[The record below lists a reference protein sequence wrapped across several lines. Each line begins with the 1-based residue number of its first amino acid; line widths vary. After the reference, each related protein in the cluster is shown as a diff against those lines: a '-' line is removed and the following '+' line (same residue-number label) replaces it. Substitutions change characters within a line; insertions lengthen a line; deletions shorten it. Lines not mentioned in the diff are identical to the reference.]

1 MKIEVYSDG
10 SATVAT
16 KPGGYGFVIVIDGQK
31 VSEGNGHMELAS
43 NNDAELEAAI
53 QGLASVLKMRIEGK
67 IPIGTHEIYLVS
79 DSQIV
84 LGWVDG
90 TYRFKQASKRQKYD
104 QLMHVCKKLNVKTR
118 WVQGHSG
125 DEHNERCDRLA
136 NLGRHQMGPNE
147 VLPGKNAKKKAAI
160 KEAKAAIKEAKA
172 AGKIGIKKK
181 GTISLWYKGVLKI
194 VDLELNLVEDHNET
208 EHGKRDSHLEIK

>member
-31 VSEGNGHMELAS
+31 VTEGNGHMELAS

-53 QGLASVLKMRIEGK
+53 QGLAYVLKMRIDGK
-67 IPIGTHEIYLVS
+67 IPIGEHEIFLVS

-104 QLMHVCKKLNVKTR
+104 QLMHVCKKLNVQTR

-125 DEHNERCDRLA
+125 DEHNERCDKLA
-136 NLGRHQMGPNE
+136 NLGRHQMSPSD
-147 VLPGKNAKKKAAI
+147 VLPSKNAKKKAAI
-160 KEAKAAIKEAKA
+160 KQAKA
-172 AGKIGIKKK
+172 AGEIGIKKK
-181 GTISLWYKGVLKI
+181 GTISLWYKGVLKV
-194 VDLELNLVEDHNET
+194 VDLELNLVEDHDET
-208 EHGKRDSHLEIK
+208 KHGKRDSHLEIK

>member
-1 MKIEVYSDG
+1 MLIEVYSDG

-16 KPGGYGFVIVIDGQK
+16 KPGGYGYVVVIDGVK
-31 VSEGNGHMELAS
+31 AYEGNGHMELAS

-53 QGLASVLKMRIEGK
+53 QGLATVLKMRIEGK
-67 IPIGTHEIYLVS
+67 LPIDNHEIYLVS

-90 TYRFKQASKRQKYD
+90 TYRFKQAAKRQKYD

-125 DEHNERCDRLA
+125 DEHNERCDKLA
-136 NLGRHQMGPNE
+136 NLGRHGMGPNE
-147 VLPGKNAKKKAAI
+147 VLPSKNAKKKT
-160 KEAKAAIKEAKA
+160 AIKEAKA

>member
-1 MKIEVYSDG
+1 V
-10 SATVAT
+10 
-16 KPGGYGFVIVIDGQK
+16 FDGQK
-31 VSEGNGHMELAS
+31 ITEGNGHMEKAS

-53 QGLASVLKMRIEGK
+53 QGLAMVLKMRLDGK

-90 TYRFKQASKRQKYD
+90 TYRFKQKDKRFKYD
-104 QLMHVCKKLNVKTR
+104 QLQHVCKKLNVKTR

-125 DEHNERCDRLA
+125 DEHNERCDVLA
-136 NLGRHQMGPNE
+136 NLGRHQMGPTDS
-147 VLPGKNAKKKAAI
+147 LPSKNAKKKAAI
-160 KEAKAAIKEAKA
+160 KEAKASNT
-172 AGKIGIKKK
+172 IGIKKK

-194 VDLELNLVEDHNET
+194 VDLELNLVENHDET
-208 EHGKRDSHLEIK
+208 KHGKRDSHLEIK

>member
-1 MKIEVYSDG
+1 MLIEVYSDG

-16 KPGGYGFVIVIDGQK
+16 KPGGYGWVIVIDGQK
-31 VSEGNGHMELAS
+31 VSEGNGYMDLAS

-53 QGLASVLKMRIEGK
+53 QGLAQVLKMRINNE
-67 IPIGTHEIYLVS
+67 IPIGAHEIYLVS

-90 TYRFKQASKRQKYD
+90 TYRFKQRSKIQKYQ
-104 QLMHVCKKLNVKTR
+104 QLMHVCQKLNVKTR

-136 NLGRHQMGPNE
+136 NLGRHGMTPDQA
-147 VLPGKNAKKKAAI
+147 LPSKNQKKKAAI
-160 KEAKAAIKEAKA
+160 KEAKAKNT
-172 AGKIGIKKK
+172 IGIKKK

-194 VDLELNLVEDHNET
+194 VDLELNIVEDHDET
-208 EHGKRDSHLEIK
+208 KHGKRDSHLEIK

>member
-16 KPGGYGFVIVIDGQK
+16 KPGGYGWVIVIDGQK
-31 VSEGNGHMELAS
+31 VSEGNGYMDLAS

-53 QGLASVLKMRIEGK
+53 QGLAQVLKMRINNE
-67 IPIGTHEIYLVS
+67 IPIGAHEIYLVS

-90 TYRFKQASKRQKYD
+90 TYRFKQRSKIQKYQ
-104 QLMHVCKKLNVKTR
+104 QLMHVCQKLNVKTR

-136 NLGRHQMGPNE
+136 NLGRHGMTPDQS
-147 VLPGKNAKKKAAI
+147 LPSKNQKKKAAI
-160 KEAKAAIKEAKA
+160 KEAKAKNT
-172 AGKIGIKKK
+172 IGIKKK

-194 VDLELNLVEDHNET
+194 VDLELNLVEDHDET
-208 EHGKRDSHLEIK
+208 KHGKRDSHLEIK

>member
-16 KPGGYGFVIVIDGQK
+16 KPGGYGWVIVIDGQK
-31 VSEGNGHMELAS
+31 VSEGNGYMDLAS

-53 QGLASVLKMRIEGK
+53 QGLAQVLKMRINNE
-67 IPIGTHEIYLVS
+67 IPIGAHEIYLVS

-90 TYRFKQASKRQKYD
+90 TYRFKQRSKIQKYQ
-104 QLMHVCKKLNVKTR
+104 QLMHVCQKLNVKTR

-136 NLGRHQMGPNE
+136 NLGRHGMAPDQS
-147 VLPGKNAKKKAAI
+147 LPSKNQKKKAAI
-160 KEAKAAIKEAKA
+160 KEAKAKNT
-172 AGKIGIKKK
+172 IGIKKK

-194 VDLELNLVEDHNET
+194 VDLELNIVEDHDET
-208 EHGKRDSHLEIK
+208 KHGKRDSHLEIK